1 MLDPI
6 LPIELVTSSEGPFV
20 AAVELTQRTERTTAR
35 HSHARGQFV
44 GASSGLVSIGLDDE
58 DWVVPAVHAVWI
70 PPHRVHSLR
79 SFGPFAGWSV
89 FVAEDRCA
97 ALPGAPR
104 AIVMSTLLREA
115 VRRAASWRGAGL
127 DAARARIANVILD
140 EIAAAQTGPR
150 GLPRPRDPRL
160 RRIADA
166 LAGNLADNRRADE
179 WAAWAGMAPRTLS
192 RRFVSETGFTFT
204 QWRQQARVLRALERL
219 ADGVTVTAVALDL
232 GYDNVSAFIDMFR
245 RTLGTTPGQYVNAR
259 AGDARD
265 GAPAPCGPR
274 AGRAR
279 RQ

>member
-1 MLDPI
+1 MP
-6 LPIELVTSSEGPFV
+6 
-20 AAVELTQRTERTTAR
+20 
-35 HSHARGQFV
+35 
-44 GASSGLVSIGLDDE
+44 
-58 DWVVPAVHAVWI
+58 
-70 PPHRVHSLR
+70 
-79 SFGPFAGWSV
+79 
-89 FVAEDRCA
+89 
-97 ALPGAPR
+97 
-104 AIVMSTLLREA
+104 
-115 VRRAASWRGAGL
+115 
-127 DAARARIANVILD
+127 RARIANVILD

-166 LAGNLADNRRADE
+166 LAGDLADNRRADE

-259 AGDARD
+259 
-265 GAPAPCGPR
+265 
-274 AGRAR
+274 
-279 RQ
+279 

>member
-35 HSHARGQFV
+35 HSHARGQLV

-127 DAARARIANVILD
+127 DAARADR
-140 EIAAAQTGPR
+140 E
-150 GLPRPRDPRL
+150 RDT
-160 RRIADA
+160 RR
-166 LAGNLADNRRADE
+166 NRRRADG
-179 WAAWAGMAPRTLS
+179 AARAAPPARSAPQADRRRARGQS
-192 RRFVSETGFTFT
+192 RR
-204 QWRQQARVLRALERL
+204 
-219 ADGVTVTAVALDL
+219 
-232 GYDNVSAFIDMFR
+232 
-245 RTLGTTPGQYVNAR
+245 
-259 AGDARD
+259 
-265 GAPAPCGPR
+265 
-274 AGRAR
+274 
-279 RQ
+279 